1 MNFLAHLYL
10 SGQSEARMVGNFMG
24 DFVKGAQVEQL
35 PADIAGGV
43 RLHRAI
49 DHFTD
54 THAVVA
60 QSKDKLR
67 EKYRHYSGVIVD
79 MYYDHFLARLWEQ
92 YHLVSLD
99 AFAAQAYT
107 SLRAHWAFLP
117 ERARYMLPYMEKQ
130 NWLSAYAHPE
140 GIDRAL
146 TGMSHRTRFDSGMQE
161 AVQDLLAHY
170 EAFEAEFQAFFPDL
184 MAFVKREVPGMELG
198 GEVAF

>member
-10 SGQSEARMVGNFMG
+10 SGKSEPRMVGNFMG

-54 THAVVA
+54 THPVVA

-79 MYYDHFLARLWEQ
+79 MYYDHFLASQWEA
-92 YHLVSLD
+92 YHASSLAD
-99 AFAAQAYT
+99 FSEKAYT
-107 SLRAHWAFLP
+107 TVRSHWTYLP
-117 ERARYMLPYMEKQ
+117 ERARYMLPYMERQ
-130 NWLSAYAHPE
+130 NWLAAYAHPE
-140 GIDRAL
+140 GINRAL
-146 TGMSHRTRFDSGMQE
+146 TGMAHRTRFDSGME
-161 AVQDLLAHY
+161 DAVEDLLAHY
-170 EAFEAEFQAFFPDL
+170 DAFQSEFEAFFPDL
-184 MAFVKREVPGMELG
+184 MALVEREVPGIRLG
-198 GEVAF
+198 C